1 MAKCTTQGL
10 DTLVL
15 DMAEIASLPDD
26 VISDILNA
34 EADVIVEAQK
44 EMAKSMGV
52 VDTGTMVASIKKGT
66 VKSYGSEKRIY
77 VTPYG
82 SNVRGTRNA
91 EVAFINEYGKKGQPA
106 RPFILTANE
115 KGADSAVEA
124 GEKVYTQY
132 LDGKNL

>member
-1 MAKCTTQGL
+1 MAKCTSQGL
-10 DTLVL
+10 DALVL
-15 DMAEIASLPDD
+15 DMAELAALPDD

-34 EADVIVEAQK
+34 EADVVVEAQK

-66 VKSYGSEKRIY
+66 VKSYSGEKRIY

-82 SNVRGTRNA
+82 TNYNGVKNTT
-91 EVAFINEYGKKGQPA
+91 VAFMNEFGKTGQPA

-115 KGADSAVEA
+115 KAADSAVEA
-124 GEKVYTQY
+124 GEKIYNSY
-132 LDGKNL
+132 LDSKNL